1 MSTIK
6 LELTGGL
13 GNQLFGYAYAK
24 HVAPLFNLKLVLDGA
39 VTERILKRPADLF
52 EFTLDGEKRL
62 SLSDYSHLSTS
73 LNRLLWRFERVR
85 QITNRHQSP
94 ILSWDLDYKK
104 LANGCTLRG
113 FFQGEEALS
122 VVENNKRSL
131 FELRNPSENF
141 ITMSQEFKKRPVT
154 SIHVRR
160 GDYRNYVDNFGLLS
174 PKYYANVLQ
183 ENEVETEGG
192 EIWLFSDE
200 PNQSLAE
207 LRKVGVSASNVV
219 SPSDMSPS
227 ETLKLMSLSRRLIT
241 ANSSFSWWAGALGED
256 IEVITP
262 QPWFR
267 KEDDWLKE
275 SSLIPTK
282 WKRYPADWL
291 DNG

>member
-13 GNQLFGYAYAK
+13 GNQLFSYAYAK
-24 HVAPLFNLKLVLDGA
+24 HIAPMFNLKLVLDGS

-52 EFTLDGEKRL
+52 EFTLDGEKRA
-62 SLSDYSHLSTS
+62 SLSDYSNLSTNF
-73 LNRLLWRFERVR
+73 NRLLWRYKRIR
-85 QITNRHQSP
+85 QITNRNQSP
-94 ILSWDLDYKK
+94 ILSWDLDYQK
-104 LANGCTLRG
+104 LANGGTLRG
-113 FFQGEEALS
+113 FFQGEEALG
-122 VVENNKRSL
+122 VLENNKRSL
-131 FELRNPSENF
+131 FELTNPSENF
-141 ITMSQEFKKRPVT
+141 NTMSQVFKKKSIT

-174 PKYYANVLQ
+174 PKYYAHVLL
-183 ENEVETEGG
+183 ESKVANNIG

-207 LRKVGVSASNVV
+207 LRKVGVNVSNVV
-219 SPSDMSPS
+219 PPTEISPT

-262 QPWFR
+262 QPWYR

-282 WKRYPADWL
+282 WKRHPADWL